1 MDLNFLAVVGTII
14 LVDLVL
20 SGDNA
25 LVIGAAASRL
35 PRGKR
40 IFAIIWGGAFAIIFR
55 LILAVVA
62 TWLLQ
67 IPLLR
72 AVGGAI
78 LLFIAIRLL
87 WPDDDSGHERRAS
100 DRLLPAIF
108 TILAADATMSL
119 DNVLEVGAIAA
130 GAAPNDPERYVP
142 LLVTGL
148 LFSMLLLF
156 VASAIISRLIEVI
169 PFLIDLAAIV
179 LGWTAANLIYADVVI
194 GPQFQLTGDRSL
206 YLHIGCVALVLVADI
221 IIRLV
226 RWRRN
231 AKAVPTA
238 AASTTAEAESNQ
250 AEPARER
257 SGAGGGE

>member
-25 LVIGAAASRL
+25 LVIAAAASRL
-35 PRGKR
+35 PRGRR

-67 IPLLR
+67 VPLLQG
-72 AVGGAI
+72 VGGVI

-87 WPDDDSGHERRAS
+87 WPDDDSGPERHAS

-119 DNVLEVGAIAA
+119 DNVLAVGAIAA
-130 GAAPNDPERYVP
+130 GAAPNDPSRYVP

-156 VASAIISRLIEVI
+156 VASTIISRLIESI
-169 PFLIDLAAIV
+169 PLLIDLAAVV
-179 LGWTAANLIYADVVI
+179 LGWTAANLLAADVVI

-221 IIRLV
+221 IIRIV
-226 RWRRN
+226 RWRRSGR
-231 AKAVPTA
+231 VTSTVV
-238 AASTTAEAESNQ
+238 ASTEAQ
-250 AEPARER
+250 PTQVEPAREG